1 MLRQS
6 IGGRLLAIA
15 LAGAMIFN
23 SSSFTALAK
32 GTQSTGVETQAEE
45 ELAQEDSSEQE
56 NSSEQ
61 EEEVSEDQ
69 IESQEEPKSYDI
81 PPELRMQRES
91 SFQDTA
97 AMMHTGY

>member
-56 NSSEQ
+56 
-61 EEEVSEDQ
+61 EEVSE
-69 IESQEEPKSYDI
+69 ETTEAPA
-81 PPELRMQRES
+81 ES
-91 SFQDTA
+91 SDEA
-97 AMMHTGY
+97 DSEAEGL